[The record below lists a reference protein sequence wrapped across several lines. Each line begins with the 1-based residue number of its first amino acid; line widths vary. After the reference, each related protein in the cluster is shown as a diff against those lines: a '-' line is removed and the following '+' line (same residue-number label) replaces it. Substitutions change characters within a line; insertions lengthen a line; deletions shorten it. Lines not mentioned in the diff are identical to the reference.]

1 ANGAAWRPVVVVV
14 LAVAATVLGAT
25 LRWQAPFVVG
35 AATLV
40 LVTAR
45 QVGPWAGQVLVQT
58 QGWVLLALCGTL
70 LLALGL
76 RYERRIAQA

>member
-1 ANGAAWRPVVVVV
+1 M
-14 LAVAATVLGAT
+14 LGAT

-40 LVTAR
+40 LVTAL
-45 QVGPWAGQVLVQT
+45 QVGPWTGRVLVQT

-76 RYERRIAQA
+76 RYERRLAQAREAVRFVATMR